1 MKTKLYNLVLLLLLV
16 SGVAQAQIDKMEPP
30 FWWSDMNLEELQIM
44 FYGKNIGTYE
54 VSSEDD
60 VIINNIRKTENPNYV
75 FVTIN
80 SGELDAGNYKF
91 TFRKKGKKDIKKT
104 FELKQRDE
112 DSALREGFDASDAI
126 YLIMPDRFSTA
137 SDIP

>member
-1 MKTKLYNLVLLLLLV
+1 MKTKLYNLVLLLLLI

-54 VSSEDD
+54 VSSEDE

-80 SGELDAGNYKF
+80 SSALPAGNYEF
-91 TFRKKGKKDIKKT
+91 NFSKKGKRNITKT
-104 FELKQRDE
+104 FELKQRE
-112 DSALREGFDASDAI
+112 EGSALREGF
-126 YLIMPDRFSTA
+126 
-137 SDIP
+137 